1 MGFIAVER
9 FTEQPEG
16 FYDAKKTDYLSLI
29 ELLFFEENFT
39 SNVIRWRLY
48 LFNIWFCPLLLT

>member
-1 MGFIAVER
+1 MAVER

-29 ELLFFEENFT
+29 EFLFFEENFT

>member
-1 MGFIAVER
+1 MKAHHIEIDIAENGRIAVER

-39 SNVIRWRLY
+39 SNVIR
-48 LFNIWFCPLLLT
+48 